1 MKRAPHFIGLL
12 ALATLLGAAAPES
25 GSQTLMTLSRAYYM
39 ASSMTASGVMGD
51 LQFGNNAAGFSN
63 LKGRMDLSV
72 SGVLPESGDARLS
85 GAVIFRI
92 TNAEAYRALNM
103 QSDVCGGHALKWMA
117 VHPIADSA
125 NKAIWISLFH
135 SDDIHNAGPD
145 ALCQQSVYTPRQAD
159 AERLSQA
166 RVDYFMNQMVPNP
179 K

>member
-1 MKRAPHFIGLL
+1 MKS
-12 ALATLLGAAAPES
+12 ALCLVGFAALVLGAAAPPPAS
-25 GSQTLMTLSRAYYM
+25 GSQTLMTLSRTYYM

-63 LKGRMDLSV
+63 LKGRMELAV
-72 SGVLPESGDARLS
+72 AGVLPESNNERLS

-92 TNAEAYRALNM
+92 TNADAYFTQNM
-103 QSDVCGGHALKWMA
+103 QSDLCQGRALKWMA
-117 VHPIADSA
+117 VHPITDSA

-135 SDDIHNAGPD
+135 SDDRSHAGPD

-159 AERLSQA
+159 AGRLSQA
-166 RVDYFMNQMVPNP
+166 RVDYFMNQMVTNP